1 MTQAKGAFR
10 DDRVARLGDNPRMKK
25 AKPLFRVLLL
35 TLPLLLTAA
44 SSLQADTPS
53 LQADTP
59 SLQADMPSL
68 QADAR
73 PPQAG
78 IDSQRLSAFVERG
91 MELWQA
97 PGLAVAVVS
106 SDEVLYQRGF
116 GTTAIKDGAPV
127 DQHTLFANASTTK
140 AMVAAGLLML
150 VDEGQLGLDDAAARH
165 LPELQF
171 SDPLLTR
178 ELTLRDLLS
187 HRSGLPST
195 DFWTFFQDMPLAEQV
210 ERLAAVEAAAP
221 LRTRHIYQNTMYE
234 LAGLIIERVSGQRW
248 DRFLA
253 ERLWRPIGMHETFG
267 ARGQIGAELSHVL
280 PHGYAD
286 GKVEPTDW
294 DLPADLA
301 DAAGSAWTSLH
312 DMSLWAQF
320 LLRGGMTADGQRL
333 LSEGSFKEFFKPQML
348 IGKKDFYP
356 VASLTEPHWRS
367 YALGWFQQ
375 DFQGRPI
382 DFHTGSLSGLIAI
395 IGLDRAGDRAVIVL
409 GNRDHAELRHA
420 ILWEVMDRN
429 PAGERR
435 DWNQA
440 VFDLYRDAAA
450 ARAAGWQEKEQL
462 RLRKTKPALP
472 LAAYAGRYENPAL
485 GTVTIEVARRDMLLR
500 TARLALPMSHWHL
513 DTFLVEHAPWELREF
528 AEFRIAPDGKVAS
541 FDLFGET
548 FTAGDGPGSSSG
560 SSSGSGT
567 DSPR

>member
-1 MTQAKGAFR
+1 MTQAQGAFR
-10 DDRVARLGDNPRMKK
+10 DDRVARLGDNPRMKNVQ
-25 AKPLFRVLLL
+25 PLFRVLLL
-35 TLPLLLTAA
+35 TLPLLWSATSALH
-44 SSLQADTPS
+44 
-53 LQADTP
+53 
-59 SLQADMPSL
+59 
-68 QADAR
+68 ADAR

-78 IDSQRLSAFVERG
+78 IDPQRLSAFVEGG

-106 SDEVLYQRGF
+106 SDQVLYQRGF
-116 GTTAIKDGAPV
+116 GTTALAGGAPV
-127 DQHTLFANASTTK
+127 DEHTLFANASTTK

-150 VDEGQLGLDDAAARH
+150 VDEGRLGLDGLAASY

-171 SDPLLTR
+171 KDPLLTR

-195 DFWTFFQDMPLAEQV
+195 DFWTFFQNMSLDEQI

-253 ERLWRPIGMHETFG
+253 ERLWQPIGMHETFG
-267 ARGQIGAELSHVL
+267 ARGQIGADFSHVL
-280 PHGYAD
+280 PHSYID
-286 GKVEPTDW
+286 GTVAVTDW

-320 LLRGGMTADGQRL
+320 LLRGGVTADGQRL
-333 LSEGSFKEFFKPQML
+333 LSAGSFEEFFKPQTL

-367 YALGWFQQ
+367 YTLGWFQQ

-382 DFHTGSLSGLIAI
+382 DFHTGSLSGLIAL
-395 IGLDRAGDRAVIVL
+395 IGLDRAGDRAVVVL
-409 GNRDHAELRHA
+409 GNRDHAEVRHA

-429 PAGERR
+429 PPGERR

-450 ARAAGWQEKEQL
+450 ARAADWQEKDRQ

-472 LAAYAGRYENPAL
+472 LKAYAGRYENSAL
-485 GTVTIEVARRDMLLR
+485 GVLTIEVVRHDMLLR
-500 TARLALPMSHWHL
+500 MARLALPMSHWHL

-548 FTAGDGPGSSSG
+548 FSAADGA
-560 SSSGSGT
+560 
-567 DSPR
+567 DSDTP

>member
-1 MTQAKGAFR
+1 MTQAKRAFR
-10 DDRVARLGDNPRMKK
+10 DDRAPWLGDNPPMKI
-25 AKPLFRVLLL
+25 PRSLFRTLLF
-35 TLPLLLTAA
+35 TLPLLLTAPNP
-44 SSLQADTPS
+44 LQAAVDP
-53 LQADTP
+53 
-59 SLQADMPSL
+59 
-68 QADAR
+68 
-73 PPQAG
+73 
-78 IDSQRLSAFVERG
+78 QRLSAFVERG

-97 PGLAVAVVS
+97 PGMAVAVVS

-116 GTTAIKDGAPV
+116 GTTAIEDGAPV
-127 DQHTLFANASTTK
+127 DEHTLFANASTTK

-150 VDEGQLGLDDAAARH
+150 VDDGRLGLDDTAASH
-165 LPELQF
+165 LPELRF

-195 DFWTFFQDMPLAEQV
+195 DFWTFFQEMPLDEQV

-253 ERLWRPIGMHETFG
+253 ERLWQPIGMRETFG
-267 ARGQIGAELSHVL
+267 ARGQIGAGFSHVL
-280 PHGYAD
+280 PHSYLD
-286 GKVEPTDW
+286 GKVEVTEW

-320 LLRGGMTADGQRL
+320 LLRGGVTADGQRL
-333 LSEGSFKEFFKPQML
+333 LSEGSFGEFFKPQML
-348 IGKKDFYP
+348 IAKKDFYP
-356 VASLTEPHWRS
+356 VAALTEPHWRS

-395 IGLDRAGDRAVIVL
+395 IGLDRAGDRAVVVL

-429 PAGERR
+429 PAGARR

-450 ARAAGWQEKEQL
+450 TRAEEWQKKERQ
-462 RLRKTKPALP
+462 RLRKTQPALP

-485 GTVTIEVARRDMLLR
+485 GAVTIEVERRGMLLR
-500 TARLALPMSHWHL
+500 TASLALPMAHWHL
-513 DTFLVEHAPWELREF
+513 DTFLLEHPPWELREF

-548 FTAGDGPGSSSG
+548 FTAGAGSDTG
-560 SSSGSGT
+560 N
-567 DSPR
+567 P